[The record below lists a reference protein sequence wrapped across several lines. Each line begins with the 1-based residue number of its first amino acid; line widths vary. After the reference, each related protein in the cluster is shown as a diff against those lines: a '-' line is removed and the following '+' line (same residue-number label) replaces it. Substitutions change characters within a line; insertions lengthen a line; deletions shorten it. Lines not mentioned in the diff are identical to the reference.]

1 MRVSRLDCS
10 IALLGLSLAG
20 LSSLAG
26 CTREGG
32 DVDAG
37 DVGRTTMGC
46 EGEADSDGDGIA
58 DRVETDNDT
67 DGDGLPNRLDPDSD
81 GDGIPDTTE
90 SRTGNAC
97 APANSDTDEVQDY
110 LDLDSDNDGLSDAEE
125 LARGTDPTDID
136 TDGDGVTDLAEV
148 AAETDPTSAASTIAP
163 EDFFVVLPYMGAHEL
178 RRLRFGTTIQQA
190 DVYFL
195 IDSTGSMQPVIDN
208 VRDSLG
214 DIATELAMVIPDV
227 QMGVGHFEDFPFA
240 SGGAF
245 GPTFFGGPDDDAYE
259 NAQDIT
265 GDLAAVRSA
274 LDGIVLGDGHDG
286 PESAVQGLYQTATG
300 RGGTWSFMGD
310 TYEIPRRVCPEFP
323 DESVPR
329 RGYPCF
335 RPGSLPIVV
344 TVTDLEWHAGSA
356 DGSRHP
362 YSMITPAPQDLPDAA
377 DALSR
382 IGGRFI
388 GVPIRNDSGMAFPT
402 DHEAM
407 ARQTESLSG
416 SGAPLVYPAPIGMV
430 SDSIVEGIR
439 TLVTTTPQDVSTE
452 TENVRPNP
460 GDLDATQFIV
470 SITPVMATP
479 ASGVS
484 GMDATTFFDVVPGT
498 AVDFEVDFYN
508 GIVPPPPVA
517 QVYRARIVVYGNRSA
532 RLDERRVFIIVPP
545 EAGVILI

>member
-1 MRVSRLDCS
+1 MAMSRLECTL
-10 IALLGLSLAG
+10 AVLGLSLAG
-20 LSSLAG
+20 LTSTPG
-26 CTREGG
+26 CTRDGG
-32 DVDAG
+32 NADAG
-37 DVGRTTMGC
+37 DVGREVTGC

-67 DGDGLPNRLDPDSD
+67 DGDGLANRLDPDSD
-81 GDGIPDTTE
+81 GDGWTDSEE
-90 SRTGNAC
+90 SRTGNVC
-97 APANSDTDEVQDY
+97 APANSDTDEVQDF
-110 LDLDSDNDGLSDAEE
+110 LDLDGDNDGLSDADER
-125 LARGTDPTDID
+125 ARGTNPTNID

-148 AAETDPTSAASTIAP
+148 AAETDPTDVASTIAP

-195 IDSTGSMQPVIDN
+195 VDSTGSMQPVIDN
-208 VRDSLG
+208 VRDSLS
-214 DIATELAMVIPDV
+214 DIASELDVVIPDV
-227 QMGVGHFEDFPFA
+227 QMGVGHFEDFPFS
-240 SGGAF
+240 SGSPF

-259 NAQDIT
+259 NSQDIT
-265 GDLAAVRSA
+265 ADIDAVRMA
-274 LDGIVLGDGHDG
+274 LDGILLGDGRDG
-286 PESAVQGLYQTATG
+286 PEAAVQGLYQTATG
-300 RGGTWSFMGD
+300 RGGSWSFMGGS
-310 TYEIPRRVCPEFP
+310 YAIAPRTCPEYP
-323 DESVPR
+323 DEFVPR

-356 DGSRHP
+356 DGTRHP

-377 DALSR
+377 MALNS

-407 ARQTESLSG
+407 ARQTGSVSG
-416 SGAPLVYPAPIGMV
+416 SGSPLVYPAPSGMV
-430 SDSIVEGIR
+430 SDSIIEGIR
-439 TLVTTTPQDVSTE
+439 TLVTTTPQHVNTD
-452 TENVRPNP
+452 TENVAPNP
-460 GDLDATQFIV
+460 RDINATDFIV
-470 SITPVMATP
+470 AITPTMAVP

-484 GMDATTFFDVVPGT
+484 GMDDTTFFDVVPGT
-498 AVDFEVDFYN
+498 LVEFEVDFYN

-517 QVYRARIVVYGNRSA
+517 EVYRARIVVYGNYSA

>member
-1 MRVSRLDCS
+1 MRMSRLECTL
-10 IALLGLSLAG
+10 ALLGLTIAG
-20 LSSLAG
+20 VSSTPG
-26 CTREGG
+26 CTRGTG
-32 DVDAG
+32 DADAG
-37 DVGRTTMGC
+37 DVGREITGC

-81 GDGIPDTTE
+81 ADGYTDSEE
-90 SRTGNAC
+90 SRTGNVC
-97 APANSDTDEVQDY
+97 APANSDTDEVQDF

-125 LARGTDPTDID
+125 RAAGTSPTNID

-148 AAETDPTSAASTIAP
+148 AAETDPTDAASTIAP

-195 IDSTGSMQPVIDN
+195 VDSTGSMQPVIDN

-214 DIATELAMVIPDV
+214 DIATELAVVIPDV
-227 QMGVGHFEDFPFA
+227 QMGVGHFEDFPFS
-240 SGGAF
+240 SGSPF

-265 GDLAAVRSA
+265 ADIAAVRMA
-274 LDGIVLGDGHDG
+274 LDDIVLGDGHDG
-286 PESAVQGLYQTATG
+286 PEAAVQGLYQTATG
-300 RGGTWSFMGD
+300 RGGSWSFMGGS
-310 TYEIPRRVCPEFP
+310 YAIPPRTCPEYP
-323 DESVPR
+323 DEFVPR

-356 DGSRHP
+356 DGTRHP

-377 DALSR
+377 MALNA
-382 IGGRFI
+382 IGGRFV

-407 ARQTESLSG
+407 ARQTGSVSG
-416 SGAPLVYPAPIGMV
+416 SGSPLVYPAPSGLV
-430 SDSIVEGIR
+430 SDSIIEGIR
-439 TLVTTTPQDVSTE
+439 TLVTTTPQHVNTDS
-452 TENVRPNP
+452 ENVAPNP
-460 GDLDATQFIV
+460 HDINATDFILAV
-470 SITPVMATP
+470 TPTMAVP

-484 GMDATTFFDVVPGT
+484 GMDDTTFFDVVPGT
-498 AVDFEVDFYN
+498 TVEFEVDFYN

-517 QVYRARIVVYGNRSA
+517 EVYRARIVVYGNYSA